1 MRFPAADTTR
11 YFGIS
16 TMLHENRPENGET
29 TRLLRA
35 WAAGD
40 PNALEE
46 LTPRVYGELRRIAG
60 RFMQNEKPGNS
71 LQATV
76 LVHEAYIK
84 LVDVD
89 NVNWE
94 HRAHFFAVAAQIMR
108 HILLDRARAR
118 MAAKRGGK
126 AARLNLDEVADVFLQ
141 RSAELVALDDALTA
155 LAEIDCRKARV
166 VELRFFGGL
175 TSEETG
181 VVLKISADTVMRDW
195 AMARAWLLAELRAS

>member
-1 MRFPAADTTR
+1 
-11 YFGIS
+11 
-16 TMLHENRPENGET
+16 
-29 TRLLRA
+29 
-35 WAAGD
+35 
-40 PNALEE
+40 
-46 LTPRVYGELRRIAG
+46 
-60 RFMQNEKPGNS
+60 MQNEKPGNS

-94 HRAHFFAVAAQIMR
+94 HRAHFFAVAAKIMR